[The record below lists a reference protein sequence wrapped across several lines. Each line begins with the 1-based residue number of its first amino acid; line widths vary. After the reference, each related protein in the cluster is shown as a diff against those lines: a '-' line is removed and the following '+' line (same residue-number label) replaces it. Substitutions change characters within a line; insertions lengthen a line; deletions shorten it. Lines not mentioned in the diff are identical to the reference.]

1 MHYLSTRAHA
11 PAISFEQTLLAG
23 LAVDGGLYMPSEWPQ
38 FTVDDIAS
46 MRGLTYAELTARI
59 IERFVGDGDSNSD
72 NAIDLVQLSALCNRA
87 YKNFDDATIAPLKP
101 LGDSLY
107 VLELFHG
114 PTLAFKDFALQ
125 LLGQLF
131 AHYLTR
137 QRQTRTIIGATS
149 GDTGSAAI
157 CALRGLDAVT
167 LFMLHPH
174 GRVSEVQRRQMTTV
188 QDANIINIAV
198 DGVFD
203 DCQNL
208 VKALFN
214 DAKFREQKQLAA
226 VNSINWVRIAA
237 QTAYYFYA
245 AIQLG
250 APQRKVNFAV
260 PSGNFGN
267 VFAGWVARA
276 MGLPINRLIIGSN
289 RNDIL
294 TRFFQSGKMQQQ
306 QVAPTISPS
315 MDIQIS
321 GNFERYLFELLNR
334 DGAQLTKLMQQ
345 FTDNGKFEV
354 DADALRDACELFTA
368 HRFTDQ
374 QTKDEIARTYQDCN
388 ELLDPHSAIGVA
400 AARAFI
406 ADEPDSDTPT
416 VALATAHPAKFPDAV
431 FDACGVHPPLPE
443 RLRAVM
449 QGEEK
454 MIRVAND
461 YDAVKEII
469 AAT

>member
-1 MHYLSTRAHA
+1 MHYISTRAHA

-46 MRGLTYAELTARI
+46 MRGLSYAELTARI
-59 IERFVGDGDSNSD
+59 IERFVGGDGDDGD
-72 NAIDLVQLSALCNRA
+72 NGIDSVQLAALCKRA
-87 YKNFDDATIAPLKP
+87 YENFDHSTIAPLKP
-101 LGDSLY
+101 LDDSLY

-174 GRVSEVQRRQMTTV
+174 GRVSEVQRKQMTTV

-214 DAKFREQKQLAA
+214 DAEVSRTKTIGGGQLDK
-226 VNSINWVRIAA
+226 
-237 QTAYYFYA
+237 
-245 AIQLG
+245 LG
-250 APQRKVNFAV
+250 AHRRTNRILFLRGGTTRRTKTRNQLRRAKRQLRQCIRRL
-260 PSGNFGN
+260 GR
-267 VFAGWVARA
+267 AR
-276 MGLPINRLIIGSN
+276 N
-289 RNDIL
+289 
-294 TRFFQSGKMQQQ
+294 
-306 QVAPTISPS
+306 
-315 MDIQIS
+315 
-321 GNFERYLFELLNR
+321 
-334 DGAQLTKLMQQ
+334 GA
-345 FTDNGKFEV
+345 
-354 DADALRDACELFTA
+354 ADHID
-368 HRFTDQ
+368 
-374 QTKDEIARTYQDCN
+374 
-388 ELLDPHSAIGVA
+388 
-400 AARAFI
+400 
-406 ADEPDSDTPT
+406 
-416 VALATAHPAKFPDAV
+416 
-431 FDACGVHPPLPE
+431 
-443 RLRAVM
+443 
-449 QGEEK
+449 
-454 MIRVAND
+454 
-461 YDAVKEII
+461 
-469 AAT
+469 